1 MNNKVLILI
10 FAVLLGIYLFS
21 KVGSSKKQ
29 RSFNPD
35 IIQLDTAQVH
45 RIIFHPQADDRKPV
59 TLERSD
65 NGSWMISKDQRRVQ
79 ALTNPVRGMLGSLSL
94 VKASRIVAKS
104 QERWSEYEV
113 DEEKGNKVKVMD
125 ATGAV
130 LADFIVG
137 RFNFNQQT
145 RSGTSYVRLN
155 DDADIYAIDGFL
167 NMSFGQGFDSYR
179 NSQLLQVNKEDLT
192 SISVNTETGSFNAS
206 KNANNQWTTSTGT
219 AIDSSAMAN
228 YLNQFTN
235 VSGRGFADAANVSQ
249 LGAPVRSLSISG
261 NNMVGGA
268 IKVDCYKAEGLAQPF
283 VIRSSMNE
291 ALFSSDSTGLYSSLF
306 VMPEGE

>member
-1 MNNKVLILI
+1 MNNKVLLII
-10 FAVLLGIYLFS
+10 FAALLGIYLFS
-21 KVGSSKKQ
+21 KVGSGKKQ

-35 IIQLDTAQVH
+35 IVQMDTAQVH
-45 RIIFHPQADDRKPV
+45 RIIFHPRADEGKPV

-65 NGSWMISKDQRRVQ
+65 KGTWMISKDQRRVK

-104 QERWSEYEV
+104 QERWSEYELG
-113 DEEKGNKVKVMD
+113 EEKGNKVKVLD
-125 ATGAV
+125 ATGNV

-145 RSGTSYVRLN
+145 RSGTSYIRLN

-179 NSQLLQVNKEDLT
+179 NSQVLQAEKENLT
-192 SISVNTETGSFNAS
+192 AISITTEGGAFNAS
-206 KNANNQWTTSTGT
+206 KNANNQWATTDGV
-219 AIDSSAMAN
+219 AIDSTAMDN
-228 YLNQFTN
+228 YLNQFLN
-235 VSGRGFADAANVSQ
+235 VSGRGFADEANVSQ
-249 LGAPVRSLSISG
+249 LGAPIRSLSISG
-261 NNMVGGA
+261 NNMIGGGV
-268 IKVDCYKAEGLAQPF
+268 KVECYQGQGLAQPF

-306 VMPEGE
+306 VLPEG